1 MKPERSRS
9 FDIGIEQF
17 FWKDRLRVEGVYFK
31 NRFRDQIA
39 FIADPATSGGPVR
52 LPDGR
57 MTNFINN
64 DRATAG
70 ASSSVSTRPNR
81 WLRFDGAYTLLNTN
95 LDAASKVLD
104 SATGTLIPNPEV
116 GLPLYRRPRHSGS
129 ASVASSA
136 ASSTRTW
143 TASLLESAATMT
155 RPSSRASTAKAARS
169 TTAVI
174 RNSTSPDRIA
184 SVR

>member
-1 MKPERSRS
+1 MRVNYGEGIKAPTMIEAFSQNNLLLGNPELKPERSRS

-64 DRATAG
+64 DRATAR

-104 SATGTLIPNPEV
+104 SATGTLIPNP
-116 GLPLYRRPRHSGS
+116 
-129 ASVASSA
+129 
-136 ASSTRTW
+136 
-143 TASLLESAATMT
+143 
-155 RPSSRASTAKAARS
+155 
-169 TTAVI
+169 
-174 RNSTSPDRIA
+174 
-184 SVR
+184 